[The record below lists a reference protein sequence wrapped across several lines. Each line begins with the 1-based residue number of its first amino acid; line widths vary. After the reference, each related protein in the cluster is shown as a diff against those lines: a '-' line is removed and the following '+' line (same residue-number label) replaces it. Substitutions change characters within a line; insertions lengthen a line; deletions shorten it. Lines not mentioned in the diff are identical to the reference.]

1 MGAAGADAV
10 VAHMSEV
17 TVRIPASTSNLGP
30 GFDCMGIAL
39 ALYNT
44 MTVTRADGP
53 LPVSPP
59 HPMLEAAASLFFQ
72 RTGLAPF
79 PFRWHVTGE
88 VPPGRGLGSSVTLR
102 IGVLAALDE
111 LTGRPLGRDGIFRL
125 GHELEGNPDN
135 AAPST
140 FGGFV
145 LTDARGACFRFAVA
159 PQLQFVLLIPA
170 LEILTGEA
178 RRVLPATI
186 SHRDAVINSG
196 NACMITAAFATRQ
209 YEKLR
214 GCFGDALHQPHR
226 AHLVPGFH
234 AIIAAGE
241 NAGALGGFLS
251 GSGSTVCCVTLADP
265 EAVAAAMLSAWPG
278 PPEALVRITEADND
292 GLSFIL

>member
-1 MGAAGADAV
+1 MGTAGADAV
-10 VAHMSEV
+10 VVPMSEV
-17 TVRIPASTSNLGP
+17 TVRIPASTSNIGP

-44 MTVTRADGP
+44 MTVARADGP

-59 HPMLEAAASLFFQ
+59 HDMIAAAANLFFQ

-79 PFRWHVTGE
+79 AFRWHVTGE
-88 VPPGRGLGSSVTLR
+88 VPSGRGLGSSVTLR
-102 IGVLAALDE
+102 LGVLAALDE

-145 LTDARGACFRFAVA
+145 LTDARGACFRFEVA

-178 RRVLPATI
+178 RRVLPASI

-196 NACMITAAFATRQ
+196 NACMITAAFATQQ

-241 NAGALGGFLS
+241 KAGALGGFLS
-251 GSGSTVCCVTLADP
+251 GSGSTVCCVTLANADP
-265 EAVAAAMLSAWPG
+265 VAAAMLAAWPG
-278 PPEALVRITEADND
+278 PAEALVRVVEADND